1 MATYLRFG
9 TLTRAA
15 RKEVSAKRTYDAIAL
30 IKKHGG
36 ELKAGYTLLGEVDF
50 WVILDLPNA
59 ESAIQVS
66 VGLSRLLDINFLTAP
81 AVSVDEFDKLA
92 AA

>member
-1 MATYLRFG
+1 MATYLRFD

-15 RKEVSAKRTYDAIAL
+15 RKAVSAKRTDDAIAL
-30 IKKHGG
+30 IKKQDG
-36 ELKAGYTLLGEVDF
+36 EFKAGYALLSGVDF
-50 WVILDLPNA
+50 LVILDLPNA

-66 VGLSRLLDINFLTAP
+66 VGLSRLLDINFRTAS
-81 AVSVDEFDKLA
+81 AGSVDEFDKLA